1 MKNSLERRDFLKYLG
16 GFTAGMMAPAT
27 SWSFGNK
34 DKWGK
39 VLPKRQLGSTGIEVT
54 MLGLGGYHIGWT
66 TEKDAAETIAAA
78 MEGGI
83 RFYDSAESYGPHT
96 SEIRYGKY
104 LVPKYRDEV
113 FIMTKSQA
121 KDAKTAQQ
129 HLDGS
134 LQRMGC
140 DYLDL
145 WQIHSLRTPEDVEE
159 RLNNGVL
166 DVFLKAKADG
176 KVKHIGFTGHS
187 DPAAHAHMLKM
198 TKEDQPFD
206 TCQMPVNVVDAAYE
220 HSFIETVMP
229 TLIERKI
236 GALAMKTLA
245 DGRFFPEK
253 VMNGKT
259 SWETSDPV
267 VPDRVSIAE
276 ALNFSWSL
284 PVSVLIT
291 GAENAEMLKEKIDMA
306 KKFEDMNEESRMA
319 LIAKVRDLA
328 AGKQVEYYK
337 QV

>member
-1 MKNSLERRDFLKYLG
+1 
-16 GFTAGMMAPAT
+16 
-27 SWSFGNK
+27 
-34 DKWGK
+34 
-39 VLPKRQLGSTGIEVT
+39 

-66 TEKDAAETIAAA
+66 TEKDAAETIEAA

-83 RFYDSAESYGPHT
+83 RFFDSAESYGPHT

-104 LVPKYRDEV
+104 LVPKYRDDV
-113 FIMTKSQA
+113 FIMSKSQA
-121 KDAKTAQQ
+121 KDAKTAQE

-145 WQIHSLRTPEDVEE
+145 WQIHSIRTPQDVEE

-187 DPAAHAHMLKM
+187 DPAAHAHMLKL
-198 TKEDQPFD
+198 TAKEQPFD

-220 HSFIETVMP
+220 KSFIETVMP
-229 TLIERKI
+229 TLVEHNI

-259 SWETSDPV
+259 RWETDNPV
-267 VPDRVSIAE
+267 VPGRVSLAE
-276 ALNFSWSL
+276 ALNFAWSL

-291 GAENAEMLKEKIDMA
+291 GAENAEMLKEKIELA
-306 KKFEDMNEESRMA
+306 KKFDAMGNEKRKA
-319 LIAKVRDLA
+319 LIAKVGDLA
-328 AGKQVEYYK
+328 EGREVEYYK
-337 QV
+337 KV